1 MWSIHKCYFE
11 IRLSYIVYIYNSTNN
26 NAVVNLDKNKYEFS
40 VLYYIDDNIIGKNT
54 KIAADKL
61 IYFVKHNIKFR
72 ILAVINLI
80 FVLLNYKF
88 VKKNVCV

>member
-1 MWSIHKCYFE
+1 
-11 IRLSYIVYIYNSTNN
+11 VYIYNSTNN

-54 KIAADKL
+54 KIAADIL
-61 IYFVKHNIKFR
+61 IYFVKHIVKFR

-80 FVLLNYKF
+80 FV
-88 VKKNVCV
+88 

>member
-40 VLYYIDDNIIGKNT
+40 VLYYIDDK
-54 KIAADKL
+54 
-61 IYFVKHNIKFR
+61 
-72 ILAVINLI
+72 AVINLI
-80 FVLLNYKF
+80 FVLLYLKLF
-88 VKKNVCV
+88 KYLFIVI

>member
-40 VLYYIDDNIIGKNT
+40 VLCYIDDK
-54 KIAADKL
+54 
-61 IYFVKHNIKFR
+61 
-72 ILAVINLI
+72 AVINLI
-80 FVLLNYKF
+80 FVLLYLKLFKF
-88 VKKNVCV
+88 NIQFLNKYSNA